1 MACIMTRF
9 VTRFVAT
16 STCCTGAAST
26 AAGAAAAAMAS
37 TVAVMATAAVAV
49 AAAAVAAGIAS
60 TATVRVGQGWQNRY
74 TCGERKQYGESAL
87 LEVRH
92 GIAPWIGLRVDF
104 HLCANFPHTAGLS
117 VGNIPSST
125 VLCDFFPHIYLQMLI
140 SRQMS
145 SPAPTGD
152 SPGATP
158 PVALVRA
165 LRRALRPLVRLMV
178 ARGITLGYVVEL
190 LKSVLVE
197 VADREFRIDG
207 KPPTDSRVSLVTG
220 VHRKDVG
227 RLRQAMGQ
235 HGHEVP
241 AVMSLGARLMS
252 AWQGSAPFLDPDG
265 QPLPLPRFA
274 SEGGPVSFEGL
285 VASVN
290 SDIRSR
296 VVLDEWLR
304 RGLVQLDEERRV
316 CLNAGAFVPAADSD
330 EKAFYFGHN
339 LHDHAAA
346 ATSNLLGD
354 APPFLERSVHF
365 GSLPAEVVRSLA
377 QQAETTGM
385 KALLAINKSARAERQ
400 NAKDDSSPRE
410 RMTFGMYFFSEPVAP
425 ADLAPGA
432 PATDEPK
439 GLES

>member
-1 MACIMTRF
+1 M
-9 VTRFVAT
+9 
-16 STCCTGAAST
+16 STP
-26 AAGAAAAAMAS
+26 
-37 TVAVMATAAVAV
+37 V
-49 AAAAVAAGIAS
+49 
-60 TATVRVGQGWQNRY
+60 
-74 TCGERKQYGESAL
+74 
-87 LEVRH
+87 
-92 GIAPWIGLRVDF
+92 
-104 HLCANFPHTAGLS
+104 
-117 VGNIPSST
+117 
-125 VLCDFFPHIYLQMLI
+125 
-140 SRQMS
+140 
-145 SPAPTGD
+145 PTGD
-152 SPGATP
+152 TPGATP
-158 PVALVRA
+158 PAALVRA
-165 LRRALRPLVRLMV
+165 LRRALRPLVHLMV

-235 HGHEVP
+235 DGHEVP
-241 AVMSLGARLMS
+241 AVISLGARLMA

-265 QPLPLPRFA
+265 RPLPLPRFA
-274 SEGGPVSFEGL
+274 SEGGAVSFEGL

-316 CLNAGAFVPAADSD
+316 CLNAEAFVPAADSED
-330 EKAFYFGHN
+330 KAFYFGHN

-365 GSLPAEVVRSLA
+365 GSLPADLVRSLA
-377 QQAETTGM
+377 QQAESAGM

-400 NAKDDSSPRE
+400 DAQDDSAPRE
-410 RMTFGMYFFSEPVAP
+410 RMTFGVYFFSEPVAP
-425 ADLAPGA
+425 VDAAPKAAAAG
-432 PATDEPK
+432 
-439 GLES
+439 ESTESES